1 MRIFLFFFY
10 IIFFF
15 NINVS
20 ANENIA
26 YLDIDYLIKNTIK
39 GKKIISLLEIDNK
52 NLSNKLLDQ
61 EKTIIQLNNDINSKK
76 NILSKTEIDN
86 QVKKLN
92 QLVSDF
98 TENKK
103 KISNEFELKKN
114 KEILNFFNEIRP
126 IIEEFMIKNS
136 ISIVLDKKNILLANK
151 NQEITNDIL
160 LLIDK
165 NLSR

>member
-92 QLVSDF
+92 QLVSNF

-151 NQEITNDIL
+151 DQEITNEVL

-165 NLSR
+165 NLK

>member
-61 EKTIIQLNNDINSKK
+61 EKTIIELNNDINSKK

-151 NQEITNDIL
+151 NQEITNDVL